1 MAWIRYYI
9 RLSNALVAVVSW
21 ILPDGVL
28 PALSVASGSPQFTHP
43 CCLAARV
50 RRCTAATGE

>member
-9 RLSNALVAVVSW
+9 RLSHALVAVLALAYAGWVDTRTPG
-21 ILPDGVL
+21 IHGII
-28 PALSVASGSPQFTHP
+28 PATLRCCMAS
-43 CCLAARV
+43 RV